1 MGHQLAQKRMIPFKT
16 VVRARSFDECHQW
29 VRHDGEEFLMV
40 LDGEISLYTEFYAP
54 LHLTQGD
61 SIYFDSEMG
70 HALISVSDEDATVL
84 FVCVRGDS

>member
-1 MGHQLAQKRMIPFKT
+1 
-16 VVRARSFDECHQW
+16 
-29 VRHDGEEFLMV
+29 MV